1 MNSVCSD
8 ITAKKVKIYFT
19 IVNFKYLKDIM
30 NIEKKLKTKSEKML
44 TGQILPIHLGGD
56 PFGNYCLCACN
67 RMVYIVFLYNV
78 SSFTSGKS
86 IAFTV
91 CFASRFRIIPEIL

>member
-56 PFGNYCLCACN
+56 FAHYYVPIRKRLFMCL
-67 RMVYIVFLYNV
+67 
-78 SSFTSGKS
+78 
-86 IAFTV
+86 
-91 CFASRFRIIPEIL
+91 